1 MQQPQ
6 QGLERFDERLTSSP
20 RFEGILLLECRLN
33 QLKIPVAV
41 LMPDKLVHLV
51 GGLVEA
57 VMLERVVHLKDTAI
71 QTAQNPPIRERAI
84 FRLNALA
91 QAIEIHQNKSGGV
104 PDLVGEVP
112 VALDPFFSQLDVT
125 TR

>member
-57 VMLERVVHLKDTAI
+57 VLLERVVHLKDTAI

-84 FRLNALA
+84 FRLYALA
-91 QAIEIHQNKSGGV
+91 HAIKIHQKKWGCV
-104 PDLVGEVP
+104 LYLLVQLP
-112 VALDPFFSQLDVT
+112 VGLML
-125 TR
+125 